1 MTNQTDTHTQVRPQ
15 TADIVAR
22 VVIAGLFVGLA
33 YRVGLNVIET
43 ARLSGLLYLTNELLV
58 VMFTITRRF
67 ASSVDRSAMAR
78 VATLFATL
86 GPLLARPDARFVLF
100 AEWVVVPLAMIGVGV
115 VVVGKLSLGRSFG
128 LLPAHRGIVSTGL
141 YRLVRH
147 PIYLGAFLTHLSFLL
162 ANATIWN
169 AVVLVLAD
177 VFLIV
182 RMDFE
187 ERLLVGDD
195 EYRRYREVVEY
206 RLIPG
211 LY

>member
-1 MTNQTDTHTQVRPQ
+1 MTDQTGGHTTIRPE
-15 TADIVAR
+15 TADIIAR
-22 VVIAGLFVGLA
+22 VVIVGLFVGLA
-33 YRVGLNVIET
+33 YRVGFNVIET
-43 ARLSGLLYLTNELLV
+43 ARLSGLLYVTNELLV

-78 VATLFATL
+78 VATVCATL
-86 GPLLARPDARFVLF
+86 GPLLVRPDARFVLF
-100 AEWVVVPLAMIGVGV
+100 AEGVVLPLSMIGVGV

-147 PIYLGAFLTHLSFLL
+147 PIYLGAVLTHVSFLL
-162 ANATIWN
+162 ANATVWN
-169 AVVLVLAD
+169 AAVLVLAD
-177 VFLIV
+177 VFLII

-195 EYRRYREVVEY
+195 EYLRYRQVVGY

>member
-115 VVVGKLSLGRSFG
+115 VVVGKLSLGRSFRTITC
-128 LLPAHRGIVSTGL
+128 PPRNRL
-141 YRLVRH
+141 YRTVSLGQAPYLSWSLLG
-147 PIYLGAFLTHLSFLL
+147 PISRSFSPTPPYGTRWSSFWLTSSSSYVWTSRSVCSLEMMNTDGIERS
-162 ANATIWN
+162 W
-169 AVVLVLAD
+169 D
-177 VFLIV
+177 IV
-182 RMDFE
+182 
-187 ERLLVGDD
+187 
-195 EYRRYREVVEY
+195 
-206 RLIPG
+206 
-211 LY
+211 